1 MLIANCDVLVNIHS
15 ELIPST
21 TMLEGLILKKPV
33 LNITLIKDKI
43 FDYDEINAVYSV
55 YHNKLD
61 KKDFEKILFDPKFQI
76 NLKTNGEK
84 YINSF
89 LEVPG
94 NASSNFVRIINETC
108 S

>member
-1 MLIANCDVLVNIHS
+1 MYYND
-15 ELIPST
+15 
-21 TMLEGLILKKPV
+21 
-33 LNITLIKDKI
+33 
-43 FDYDEINAVYSV
+43 
-55 YHNKLD
+55 LD
-61 KKDFEKILFDPKFQI
+61 KHHFEKILFDSKFQI

-89 LEVPG
+89 LEAPG